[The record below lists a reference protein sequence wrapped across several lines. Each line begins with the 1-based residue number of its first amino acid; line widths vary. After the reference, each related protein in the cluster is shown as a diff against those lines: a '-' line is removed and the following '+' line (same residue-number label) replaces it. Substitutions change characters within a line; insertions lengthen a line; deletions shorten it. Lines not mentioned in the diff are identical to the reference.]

1 MPDRHPDDGELR
13 PGAPA
18 GRVGSRPQD
27 RTGTG
32 DTPFVHRGAE
42 GIVDLVEQHGSKRPA
57 PVRRQTGLVEFFGQ
71 ATQPP
76 GCRVS
81 HESEP
86 YVAPNPGRP
95 LGTANENNLALTCVF
110 LGRKWA
116 RRNSGGRLVTP
127 VPSVAN
133 MVLHALGDAGATTVF
148 GLPGAH
154 NLAFWRGS
162 AGLPTPRLVNVRH
175 EQTAVYAADGWAR
188 ASGRLG
194 AAVVTTG
201 PGAANTMA
209 AFGEAAT
216 SGSPVVLVASEVPLR
231 LTDLGLR
238 RTLHQ
243 SADQAGMF
251 RPLAKAIFKP
261 RTPEA
266 VAQDLGKAIAVALNP
281 PHGPVYMDIPTDVL
295 SAPAARVPGP
305 VQLPDPIVDEDALDH
320 SASLINSA
328 GTVAIWAGGGV
339 VDAGGSPQLASLAS
353 RLKAPVFTT
362 FSSRGVLG
370 PANPCNVGV
379 PPHEPEVEELL
390 ASAEVLLGIGTDFDG
405 MMTKN
410 ATLRL
415 PRTII
420 DVNVDLERTSF
431 GYEGVVPVLGDAKI
445 AIERLLQLTKPRDE
459 GLISGLPGLRQRVWE
474 RLSSDPRTQEAWT
487 FVSSVQRAATDVAAV
502 VNDMTIPS
510 YWLQNY
516 YQPDHERVM
525 QYPMGWGTL
534 GYAVPASV
542 GAAFSSD
549 RPVLA
554 VSGDGGFMFAL
565 GELATIVEQ
574 GLAITVLLVND
585 GGYGMLRFDQAKT
598 GERLAGV
605 DLMTPDFMQVA
616 SAFGIGSEHV
626 DDVGAPL
633 EKALAR
639 GLAEGGPYVVVCD
652 ASLFPP
658 KTTSPRWDE

>member
-1 MPDRHPDDGELR
+1 
-13 PGAPA
+13 
-18 GRVGSRPQD
+18 
-27 RTGTG
+27 
-32 DTPFVHRGAE
+32 
-42 GIVDLVEQHGSKRPA
+42 
-57 PVRRQTGLVEFFGQ
+57 
-71 ATQPP
+71 
-76 GCRVS
+76 
-81 HESEP
+81 
-86 YVAPNPGRP
+86 
-95 LGTANENNLALTCVF
+95 
-110 LGRKWA
+110 
-116 RRNSGGRLVTP
+116 VTP

-133 MVLHALGDAGATTVF
+133 MVLHALGNAGADIVF

-162 AGLPTPRLVNVRH
+162 PGLSTPRLVNVRH

-188 ASGRLG
+188 ASGHLG

-209 AFGEAAT
+209 AFGEAAA

-231 LTDLGLR
+231 LTDLRLR

-243 SADQAGMF
+243 SPDQAGMF
-251 RPLAKAIFKP
+251 GPLAKAIFKP
-261 RTPEA
+261 RAPQE
-266 VAQDLGKAIAVALNP
+266 VAQDLARAIAVALSAP
-281 PHGPVYMDIPTDVL
+281 RGPVYMDIPTDVL
-295 SAPAARVPGP
+295 SAPAAPVSSP
-305 VQLPDPIVDEDALDH
+305 VQLLDPFIDEKALDH
-320 SASLINSA
+320 SANLINSA
-328 GTVAIWAGGGV
+328 GPIAIWAGGGV
-339 VDAGGSPQLASLAS
+339 ISAGASAQLAALAAH
-353 RLKAPVFTT
+353 LKAPVFTT

-370 PANPCNVGV
+370 PTDPSNVGV
-379 PPHEPEVEELL
+379 PPHEPEVEDLL
-390 ASAEVLLGIGTDFDG
+390 ASAEVLLAIGTDFDG

-410 ATLRL
+410 AKLRL
-415 PRTII
+415 PRTVI

-445 AIERLLQLTKPRDE
+445 AIERLVQQTKKRDD
-459 GLISGLPGLRQRVWE
+459 GLISALPGLRQRVWE
-474 RLSSDPRTQEAWT
+474 RLSADPRTQEACA
-487 FVSSVQRAATDVAAV
+487 FVSSVERAATGIAGGIAAV
-502 VNDMTIPS
+502 VNDMTIPG
-510 YWLQNY
+510 YWLENY
-516 YQPDHERVM
+516 YQPERERVL

-534 GYAVPASV
+534 GYAVPAAV

-574 GLAITVLLVND
+574 ALAITVLLVND
-585 GGYGMLRFDQAKT
+585 GGYGMLRYDQRKT
-598 GERLAGV
+598 GEPMPGV
-605 DLMTPDFMQVA
+605 DLVAPDFVQVA
-616 SAFGIGSEHV
+616 AAFGIASEHV

-639 GLAEGGPYVVVCD
+639 ALAEGGPYMVVCD